1 MGFDPA
7 SLALVSMGAGSILG
21 AGSSIMGGNAE
32 AASAQYQAGV
42 AQKNAE
48 IAGQNRVLAQQ
59 QGNEREAD
67 TITQGR
73 ALIGTQTAGQAAS
86 GLDVNSGS
94 AVDVRS
100 STAALNQEGVRREQ
114 QKTAADVQ
122 GYRIQ
127 EYDLDQEAK
136 AQRAAAASARTSG
149 TLGAVTSL
157 LGGAASI
164 GGQFVKYQQS
174 GVPMPWLGLN
184 EPIDAPDPTAYGYK
198 RRSY

>member
-7 SLALVSMGAGSILG
+7 SMALVSMGAGSILG
-21 AGSSIMGGNAE
+21 AGSSIMGGNSQ

-48 IAGQNRVLAQQ
+48 IAGQNRILAQQ

-67 TITQGR
+67 DIRQGR
-73 ALIGTQTAGQAAS
+73 GLIGQQTAIQGAS

-100 STAALNQEGVRREQ
+100 STSALNQEGLQRERA
-114 QKTAADVQ
+114 KTNADVQ

-127 EYDLDQEAK
+127 EYDLNQEA
-136 AQRAAAASARTSG
+136 ATQRRTAAGARTAG
-149 TLGAVTSL
+149 MLGGVTSL

-164 GGQFVKYQQS
+164 GGQFSRYQQS
-174 GVPMPWLGLN
+174 GVPMPW
-184 EPIDAPDPTAYGYK
+184 IDMVFG
-198 RRSY
+198 